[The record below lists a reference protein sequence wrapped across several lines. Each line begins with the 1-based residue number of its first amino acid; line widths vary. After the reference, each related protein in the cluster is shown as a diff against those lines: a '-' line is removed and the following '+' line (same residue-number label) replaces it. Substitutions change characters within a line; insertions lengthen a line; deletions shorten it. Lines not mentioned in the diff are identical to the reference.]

1 MDLNRRET
9 LAPLIYYFANAASV
23 NGKTTADLNKLMG
36 NKMAGHHFTP
46 SQFTIPSLKNYTI
59 LAEHLP
65 QLMDNYTTGETF
77 ASVDAARDF
86 YKSELKKLLG
96 VVDKSLYRTF
106 NATKDI
112 FYSDV
117 WTYEI
122 PRVKDRHVCEKPLDM
137 MLDIIKTTT
146 SEGQYVLDA
155 FAGSGVVG
163 EACARLNRNFIGIE
177 QQAKWADKGN
187 LRIRSVPNVI

>member
-1 MDLNRRET
+1 ME
-9 LAPLIYYFANAASV
+9 
-23 NGKTTADLNKLMG
+23 
-36 NKMAGHHFTP
+36 
-46 SQFTIPSLKNYTI
+46 
-59 LAEHLP
+59 
-65 QLMDNYTTGETF
+65 
-77 ASVDAARDF
+77 AARDY
-86 YKSELKKLLG
+86 YKSEFNELVS
-96 VVDKSLYRTF
+96 VVEKSRYRTF
-106 NATKDI
+106 NATKNI

-187 LRIRSVPNVI
+187 LRIRYYSAQKHRTQDINTLGSHFYTFLHVGVVSMDTNAFH